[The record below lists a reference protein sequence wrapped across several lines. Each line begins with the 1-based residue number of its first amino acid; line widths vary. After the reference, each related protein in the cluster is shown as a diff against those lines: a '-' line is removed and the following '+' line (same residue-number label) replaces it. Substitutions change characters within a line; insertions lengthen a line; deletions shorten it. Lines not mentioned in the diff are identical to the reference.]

1 MGFTLEHEIGRG
13 GMGVVWR
20 ARDEQTGQV
29 VALKLLR
36 DLYVEDD
43 SYRIRF
49 EHELEIARRITS
61 PHVVKVLGFG
71 ARDGVPYIAFEFV
84 DGPSLRQLLVQH
96 GPYSWTDVRALL
108 LQLAEGLADA
118 HAAGVIHRDV
128 KPSNILL
135 DGAGTAKLADFGI
148 SRALDVTRV
157 TRASGL
163 LGTPTYLAPEGP
175 VDARSDLYS
184 LGVVAFELLVGNP
197 PFEGGT
203 YHEVLVAHLRKP
215 PDLSKVPADARPII
229 SWLLAKEPENRAQTA
244 RQLIRVLTGVE
255 AVPNSPPALA
265 TQPSSGN
272 MPATEQTTL
281 MAPRATAWAGL
292 PVMTPQ
298 RPVRATTRKVPWVAL
313 AGAIAVIAVVGSVAA
328 VALNRPASSPSAAIL
343 PTTGSTASSRPG
355 SQGRTE
361 QTATSGAVLVSA
373 QPTTQANQPTT
384 AANTT
389 GQWLDYGSLPESVWG
404 EGVVQSSDGH
414 VAIFSACIG
423 SSHAATLD
431 TWTLDAATG
440 SLDGG
445 AAMVWPQA
453 LPAIASFDG
462 GSVMVAGGWKGSDP
476 ISSAEIL
483 DRTTG
488 SFVAVQPMLSPRSQA
503 TLTDIGNGRVL
514 VAGGWVQ
521 HNSGGYAATA
531 STEIFDSGTGTWSP
545 AAPMSTPRALATAT
559 LLQDGRVLVA
569 GGDQSW
575 QGANSQGA
583 SQVVLSSAEI
593 YDPAN
598 GTWQDGGKMSVPR
611 AAHSAALLPNGHVV
625 VTGGWRDGN
634 EYGLSSTD
642 EYVPGV
648 GWRTASGMPDPHA
661 QGRLVA
667 LKDGRLLA
675 VGGVDAAGNTTSEVD
690 LYDPSTAA
698 WQRTGS
704 LQEPLYWP
712 AVAVLNDGRV
722 LVVGGNAGDVVS
734 SRLEIYTPP
743 PR

>member
-1 MGFTLEHEIGRG
+1 VGFTLIEEIGRG

-43 SYRIRF
+43 SYRVRF
-49 EHELEIARRITS
+49 EHELQIARRITS

-96 GPYSWTDVRALL
+96 GPYSWADVKALL
-108 LQLAEGLADA
+108 MQLAEGLADA

-175 VDARSDLYS
+175 LDARSDLYS

-215 PDLSKVPADARPII
+215 PDLSKVPADARPIV

-255 AVPNSPPALA
+255 AVPNSLA
-265 TQPSSGN
+265 GQSSQPSGSN
-272 MPATEQTTL
+272 RAATEQTTIV
-281 MAPRATAWAGL
+281 ASGAAAWAGL
-292 PVMTPQ
+292 PTPSP
-298 RPVRATTRKVPWVAL
+298 RRSDRAGTRKTSWVAL

-328 VALNRPASSPSAAIL
+328 VALNRPGSSSSAAIV
-343 PTTGSTASSRPG
+343 PTTTPAASSRPG
-355 SQGRTE
+355 SQGGTE
-361 QTATSGAVLVSA
+361 QTATSVAALISA
-373 QPTTQANQPTT
+373 QATTPSNPPATP
-384 AANTT
+384 ADTT
-389 GQWLDYGSLPESVWG
+389 GQWLNYGSLPESVWG

-414 VAIFSACIG
+414 VALFSACIG

-431 TWTLDAATG
+431 TWTLDPQTG
-440 SLDGG
+440 DISGG
-445 AAMVWPQA
+445 AAMTWPQS
-453 LPAIASFDG
+453 LPAIAVFDG
-462 GSVMVAGGWKGSDP
+462 SSVMVAGGWKGSDP
-476 ISSAEIL
+476 IANAEIR
-483 DRTTG
+483 DATTG
-488 SFVAVQPMLSPRSQA
+488 SFVAVQSMALPRSQA

-514 VAGGWVQ
+514 VAGGWIQ
-521 HNSGGYAATA
+521 HTSGGYIATA
-531 STEIFDSGTGTWSP
+531 STEIFDRGTGTWSP

-559 LLQDGRVLVA
+559 RLQDGRVLVA

-583 SQVVLSSAEI
+583 SQVVLRSAEI
-593 YDPAN
+593 YDPAS
-598 GTWQDGGKMSVPR
+598 GAWQDAGNMSVPR
-611 AAHSAALLPNGHVV
+611 AAESAALLSNGHVLV
-625 VTGGWRDGN
+625 VGGWRDGN
-634 EYGLSSTD
+634 EYGQLSTD
-642 EYVPGV
+642 EYIPSA
-648 GWRTASGMPDPHA
+648 GWRTASDMPDPHA

-675 VGGVDAAGNTTSEVD
+675 VGGVDADGNTTAEVD
-690 LYDPSTAA
+690 LYDPSSAD
-698 WQRTGS
+698 WQRTGG
-704 LQEPLYWP
+704 LLEPLYWP

-722 LVVGGNAGDVVS
+722 LVVGGNAGDTVTG
-734 SRLEIYTPP
+734 RLEIYAPP